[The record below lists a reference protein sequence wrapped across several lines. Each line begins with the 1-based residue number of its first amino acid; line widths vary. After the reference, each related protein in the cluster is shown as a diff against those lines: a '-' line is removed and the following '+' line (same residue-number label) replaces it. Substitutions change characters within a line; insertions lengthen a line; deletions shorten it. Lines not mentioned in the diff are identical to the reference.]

1 MSPDIYIYIYIPT
14 YMDTDID
21 RFGGRTHRV
30 RRDGECDMY
39 DRDGAITAPGY
50 YCHSHSPP
58 ALSPLSLPCCQKWPD
73 KAARSTTQTH
83 ITTTQSTLM
92 YCCGLPWHRP
102 VGFGAPPRRKIVRLR
117 ACNPGRSS

>member
-50 YCHSHSPP
+50 YCHSHSPRLCHRYHCP
-58 ALSPLSLPCCQKWPD
+58 AV
-73 KAARSTTQTH
+73 RSGPIKQH
-83 ITTTQSTLM
+83 
-92 YCCGLPWHRP
+92 
-102 VGFGAPPRRKIVRLR
+102 
-117 ACNPGRSS
+117 GRQHKHTSQQHKVP